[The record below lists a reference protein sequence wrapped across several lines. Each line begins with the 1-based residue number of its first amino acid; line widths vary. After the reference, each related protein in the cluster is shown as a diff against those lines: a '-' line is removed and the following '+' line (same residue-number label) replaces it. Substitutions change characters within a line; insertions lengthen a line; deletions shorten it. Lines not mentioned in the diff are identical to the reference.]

1 MIKDQFIFRYAS
13 DIATIFSVFND
24 LQACHNGNFVIY
36 YDGRTWELFDV
47 LLATTPIRHDAR
59 HVLDFIKDMKTLHH
73 DILKVISIGV
83 LNRPKDKLSQSCA
96 LRHLKEQ
103 YPETWSYFLPKT
115 SNYEPEH

>member
-13 DIATIFSVFND
+13 DIATIFSVFNE

-83 LNRPKDKLSQSCA
+83 LNRPKDKLFQSCA

-103 YPETWSYFLPKT
+103 YPDCWSYFLPKS
-115 SNYEPEH
+115 SNYETEH